1 MSYIDDIVLFIASIS
16 LRKNIRILEREVQK
30 LYQLR
35 ATNAIEFDLAKTEL
49 IHFTTSKEASS
60 RPLLLPN
67 KEVVQPKELVR
78 WLGIW
83 FDPGLTFKQ
92 YVAIRTS

>member
-1 MSYIDDIVLFIASIS
+1 MSYIDNIILFIVSTS

-30 LYQLR
+30 LYQLG
-35 ATNAIEFDLAKTEL
+35 AINTIEFDLAKTEL
-49 IHFTTSKEASS
+49 IYFIISKEASS

-78 WLGIW
+78 
-83 FDPGLTFKQ
+83 
-92 YVAIRTS
+92 